1 MKFTVPPSSIADVL
15 SFELDYLPNP
25 LVSER
30 PILSCQLFNGD
41 RLVGVDAACGGWQ
54 SATASV
60 KYPGLPLIDFS
71 TIAAGTS
78 NGRID
83 FIVSGGSI
91 VFDSQGSVS
100 LGHTILTNS
109 GPTVTY
115 VAAGTTAPF
124 ELVSPSVADAVV
136 GLRAHEKASLQ
147 HCS

>member
-1 MKFTVPPSSIADVL
+1 MCSLLNSTTCRIPSCQSDRF
-15 SFELDYLPNP
+15 S
-25 LVSER
+25 LVSSLMETGC
-30 PILSCQLFNGD
+30 L
-41 RLVGVDAACGGWQ
+41 ACGGWQ
-54 SATASV
+54 TATASV